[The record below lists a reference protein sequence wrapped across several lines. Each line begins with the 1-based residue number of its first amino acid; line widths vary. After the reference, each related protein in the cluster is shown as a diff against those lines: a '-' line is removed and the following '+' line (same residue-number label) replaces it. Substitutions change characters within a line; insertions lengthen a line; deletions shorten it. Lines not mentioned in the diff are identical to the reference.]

1 LHGAA
6 EHIRFLVYMSFAPVF
21 FGRASRARLVQ
32 RVRESRRAGLF
43 CLLGAAVFCA
53 LGQAFGQA
61 GQQDPS
67 FTSGALGGT
76 IYAVAVEQVDEEQ
89 RILAGGDTDLL
100 NGLFTDGVIDVYFE
114 NAFFGGES
122 RIVYTIVPQILTNQA
137 DQDKTLVGGLFGETP
152 TTSGNASAGLNQN
165 ILRLNSNGSYDTSF
179 NPGYGADNFVTSIVT
194 VPNGSMY
201 VGGLFQNFD
210 RIEHHHVVRLNVDGS
225 IDNTFS
231 SGLDINAA
239 VLGMC
244 NQLDPETGVPNGQ
257 IVVVGTFNNVDKDST
272 AKIARLN
279 NDGSLDTTFHPVINT
294 RVLTVVPQP
303 DGKLIIGGSFT
314 SVNNIPVQN
323 IARLNKDGSLDTSFV
338 ASITTNPPLSPD
350 PTAVY
355 ILNLLSDGRIY
366 VGGNFYSADGTERRY
381 LARLLSNGTLDTSF
395 DPGTAVINSVQCLA
409 VQPNSRLLV
418 GETVSR
424 KVNNVFPAS
433 LVRLFSNDPPVPQT
447 VSIVA
452 SKPVAVEGGVDGK
465 RATGQFKLVRSGPN
479 GDQPLTVY
487 VTTGGTAASG
497 DFYRPLN
504 IQPFS
509 GDIYKVTIPANS
521 DELTIGVRPTGH
533 ALPTSPETVT
543 LALKPDQGGVVNYH
557 VTAPTSATVDIE
569 NHH

>member
-1 LHGAA
+1 
-6 EHIRFLVYMSFAPVF
+6 MSFAPVF
-21 FGRASRARLVQ
+21 LRRASRAWLAQ
-32 RVRESRRAGLF
+32 RVQESHPAGAF
-43 CLLGAAVFCA
+43 CLLGAALFCG
-53 LGQAFGQA
+53 LGTAFGQA
-61 GQQDPS
+61 GQLDPS
-67 FTSGALGGT
+67 FVSGATGAT
-76 IYAVAVEQVDEEQ
+76 IYAVASETVDEKE
-89 RILAGGDTDLL
+89 RVLAGGDTEVFNALFA
-100 NGLFTDGVIDVYFE
+100 NGVLDVFFE
-114 NAFFGGES
+114 NAVFGDS
-122 RIVYTIVPQILTNQA
+122 TRIVYTIVPQILTNQA

-152 TTSGNASAGLNQN
+152 TVAENPSAGLKQN

-210 RIEHHHVVRLNVDGS
+210 HIEHHHVVRLNVDGS

-239 VLGMC
+239 VLSMC
-244 NQLDPETGVPNGQ
+244 NQLDPVTGVPNGQ
-257 IVVVGTFNNVDKDST
+257 IVVVGTFNNVDKDTT

-279 NDGSLDTTFHPVINT
+279 NDGTLDTTFHPIINT

-314 SVNNIPVQN
+314 AVNNIPVQN

-338 ASITTNPPLSPD
+338 ATVTANPPLSPD

-355 ILNLLSDGRIY
+355 ILYLLPDGRIY
-366 VGGNFYSADGTERRY
+366 VGGNFYSVNGTARHY
-381 LARLLSNGTLDTSF
+381 LARLLPDGTLDTSF

-409 VQPNSRLLV
+409 VQPNNRLLV

-433 LVRLFSNDPPVPQT
+433 LVRLFSNDPPIPQT
-447 VSIVA
+447 VSLVA

-465 RATGQFKLVRSGPN
+465 RADGQFKFVRTGPN
-479 GDQPLTVY
+479 LDEPLTVY
-487 VTTGGTAASG
+487 VTMGGTAASG
-497 DFYRPLN
+497 VDYRPLK

-509 GDIYKVTIPANS
+509 GNIFKVTIPADSN
-521 DELTIGVRPTGH
+521 ELTIGVRATGH
-533 ALPTSPETVT
+533 ALPSSPETVT
-543 LALKPDQGGVVNYH
+543 LTIKPDQSGVVDYH
-557 VTAPTSATVDIE
+557 LTAPASATVDIE
-569 NHH
+569 NHQ